1 LQGLIFFIK
10 TNHHHSFMKSTYL
23 NCLTAF
29 VMLSSLSCFAQK
41 AEKSSSKQTFFTASD
56 ASNWAYV
63 LKDKAVSASS
73 VFKMEKG
80 ILQISGESSGYL
92 RTKKKYTNY
101 ELSTDWR
108 WTKVLA
114 NSGVLVHIQQ
124 KDTIWP
130 VCYQVQQK
138 AGDAGDIICMN
149 GLWAKEC
156 TDSVKFTVRKL
167 QSSNEKPLGE
177 WNTMRV
183 ISKDKTLKVYVNG
196 ILQNSITGL
205 TVSNGYI
212 GFQNEGKPIEFKN
225 LYIKSLK

>member
-1 LQGLIFFIK
+1 MQGLIFFIK

-29 VMLSSLSCFAQK
+29 VLLSSLSCFAQK

-63 LKDKAVSASS
+63 LKDKTVSASS
-73 VFKMEKG
+73 VFKMENG

-156 TDSVKFTVRKL
+156 TDSVKFTVKKSL
-167 QSSNEKPLGE
+167 PSNEKPLGE
-177 WNTMRV
+177 WNSMR
-183 ISKDKTLKVYVNG
+183 IICKATTLKVYVNG
-196 ILQNSITGL
+196 VVQNSLTAL
-205 TVSNGYI
+205 TVKKGCI
-212 GFQNEGKPIEFKN
+212 GFQNEGTPLEFRK
-225 LYIKSLK
+225 LTIASK